1 MDMRHDSSK
10 PSVSRANWRRICVRN
25 HLHEAEKNSKR
36 MFTARLFS
44 HAQAFVFIRPCR
56 YRMTIDGLLYG
67 AQQPVRKIMT
77 KINATSIDD
86 DDSVWIVYESPPDF
100 PDQYVARRLHLSRPT
115 SDYVVGNTL
124 IEVRSKLPKGL
135 FRIERSDR
143 DDPLIRESWI

>member
-1 MDMRHDSSK
+1 
-10 PSVSRANWRRICVRN
+10 
-25 HLHEAEKNSKR
+25 
-36 MFTARLFS
+36 
-44 HAQAFVFIRPCR
+44 
-56 YRMTIDGLLYG
+56 
-67 AQQPVRKIMT
+67 MT

>member
-1 MDMRHDSSK
+1 MT
-10 PSVSRANWRRICVRN
+10 PASRLFPAQTGRGFAFGIICTRLKKVTSECS
-25 HLHEAEKNSKR
+25 L
-36 MFTARLFS
+36 ARLLS
-44 HAQAFVFIRPCR
+44 DAQAFVFIRPCR
-56 YRMTIDGLLYG
+56 YCMTIDGLLYG